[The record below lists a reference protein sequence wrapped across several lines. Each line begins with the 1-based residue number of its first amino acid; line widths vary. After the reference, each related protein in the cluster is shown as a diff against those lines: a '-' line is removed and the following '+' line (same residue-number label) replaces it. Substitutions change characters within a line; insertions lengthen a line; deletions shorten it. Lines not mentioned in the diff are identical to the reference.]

1 MIKYR
6 KMTTSLKHILFPTD
20 FSDSS
25 RNALSYAL
33 AVAKKTGAT
42 LHILHSIEEAYD
54 ISLVTPE
61 VHKGINSK
69 VEELFDKI
77 VDDIREQYP
86 DIPLE
91 THIQNGRAA
100 FTIMEEAQNREAD
113 LIVMGSKGRGGIQ
126 KFLVGNT
133 TRELFQRSDIPVLAV
148 PEQQTYSGFDKILFT
163 TDYQDEDL
171 NALEYVMELA
181 KAFDSRVTVYHASE
195 ESGLRSRIL
204 FRGFKEVARDIID
217 YEHLTFEKEDS
228 SSFIEAVQRKIQKE
242 TTSLL
247 TMVHYQNRFSPFDK
261 NYTKEI
267 SEDIKVP
274 LLVLPGKTR
283 E

>member
-1 MIKYR
+1 
-6 KMTTSLKHILFPTD
+6 MTTSVDHILFPTD

-33 AVAKKTGAT
+33 AVAKKTGAI

-69 VEELFDKI
+69 VEELFDNL
-77 VDDIREQYP
+77 VDEIREKYS

-133 TRELFQRSDIPVLAV
+133 TRELFQRSDVPVLAV

-163 TDYQDEDL
+163 TAYQDEDL
-171 NALEYVMELA
+171 NALEYVVELA
-181 KAFDSRVTVYHASE
+181 KVFDSRVTVFHASE
-195 ESGLRSRIL
+195 DSGLRSRIL
-204 FRGFKEVARDIID
+204 SRGFKEMARDTID
-217 YEHLTFEKEDS
+217 YEHLAFEKEDS
-228 SSFIEAVQRKIQKE
+228 ISFMEAVHSKIQKE

-247 TMVHYQNRFSPFDK
+247 TMVHYQNRFAPFEK
-261 NYTKEI
+261 NYTKEM

-274 LLVLPGKTR
+274 LLVLPGKSR
-283 E
+283 VEKEG